1 MLWRSC
7 NPSTKTEIWKR
18 SSRGSCRGCP
28 RAERHPSASCGGN
41 GGHVRFGSKAD
52 ILERLRDVSFTPESG
67 HCRATVGCLFCAKSG
82 HRISRNHGNTLIR
95 TTDYPCRAVL
105 FCLALNSSPANWLA
119 KPHPLASP
127 NFFDCHDPA
136 DQPILN
142 ARRPGAQTP
151 ERHLKPIA
159 LERPV
164 RSVPTSASTGAP
176 VCAPASG
183 VVITVT
189 GCTRRCSAVVRT
201 PMYSAIDTSDA
212 PRCQRPPNSSVRSIN
227 WQRRRFR
234 RWPMKREW
242 CCAKEHSGGNYP
254 KATQLFHTCYS
265 FTTTLW
271 HWK

>member
-1 MLWRSC
+1 MPRLPSGRAAPQRIVRRQWWSCPLWVKSGH
-7 NPSTKTEIWKR
+7 
-18 SSRGSCRGCP
+18 SRTFARCLLYP
-28 RAERHPSASCGGN
+28 R
-41 GGHVRFGSKAD
+41 KAD
-52 ILERLRDVSFTPESG
+52 IAGRQLDVCFVP
-67 HCRATVGCLFCAKSG
+67 KSG

-227 WQRRRFR
+227 
-234 RWPMKREW
+234 
-242 CCAKEHSGGNYP
+242 
-254 KATQLFHTCYS
+254 
-265 FTTTLW
+265 
-271 HWK
+271 